1 MFNIKKMQIG
11 DIEKT
16 ISIVKKLF
24 INSDI
29 GEIKKRVYAV
39 FRKK

>member
-29 GEIKKRVYAV
+29 NELKKEIMQYLE
-39 FRKK
+39 